1 MNAERRKALDTLISD
16 IQGVVAQIEEFK
28 SSLED
33 PMGEEQEYYDNMPE
47 GFQNGEKGE
56 KAQAAVSAMEEADGK
71 LDEAVSA
78 LEEAIS
84 SLEEAK
90 E

>member
-1 MNAERRKALDTLISD
+1 MNAERRKALDVLIANLEAFKGEVED
-16 IQGVVAQIEEFK
+16 MK

-47 GFQNGEKGE
+47 GIQNGEKGE
-56 KAQAAVSAMEEADGK
+56 KAQAAVSAMEAADSS
-71 LDEAVSA
+71 LDEAVTA
-78 LEEAIS
+78 LEAAID
-84 SLEEAK
+84 SLGEAK